1 MNSSIIYKQ
10 FGIIYKAFISQ
21 YFIYYFTSWEL
32 NYKIGRLNNI
42 PSRKERMMEAKLI
55 EKSIKGD
62 VASFEL
68 LIQKYR
74 QYVYNI
80 AYRMM
85 GNSYDADDMAQE
97 ALIKAYKAIHQF
109 KGDSQFSTWLYRIAM
124 NTCKDELRRRKEA
137 LPLDDGIDTLTEAEK
152 SKSDPLIIYEQKE
165 LQLKVQSALNKLSV
179 DGKEVII
186 LRDIMGY
193 SYEEIGNMLQIPIGT
208 VRSRINRNR
217 SMLKDILRAEA

>member
-1 MNSSIIYKQ
+1 
-10 FGIIYKAFISQ
+10 
-21 YFIYYFTSWEL
+21 
-32 NYKIGRLNNI
+32 
-42 PSRKERMMEAKLI
+42 MESKLI
-55 EKSIKGD
+55 EKSINGD

-85 GNSYDADDMAQE
+85 GNAHDADDMAQE
-97 ALIKAYKAIHQF
+97 ALIKAYKSIHQF
-109 KGDSQFSTWLYRIAM
+109 KGNAQFSTWLYRIAM
-124 NTCKDELRRRKEA
+124 NTCKDELRKRKEA
-137 LPLDDGIDTLTEAEK
+137 LPLDDAIDTLTEAEK
-152 SKSDPLIIYEQKE
+152 SKVDPLIIYEQKE
-165 LQLKVQSALNKLSV
+165 LKAKIQAALNKLTD

-193 SYEEIGNMLQIPIGT
+193 SYEEIGNILQVPIGT